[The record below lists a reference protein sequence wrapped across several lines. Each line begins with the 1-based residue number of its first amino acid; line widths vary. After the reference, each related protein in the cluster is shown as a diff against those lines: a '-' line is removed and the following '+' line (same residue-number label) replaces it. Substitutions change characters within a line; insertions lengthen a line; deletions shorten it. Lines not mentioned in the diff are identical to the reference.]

1 MYNFNVKHFH
11 SYQITGI
18 SYLFYTCDIYI
29 LRVYMDRNLLK
40 KNKQKERNFKFTLKV

>member
-1 MYNFNVKHFH
+1 MYNFNIFTRIKLQG
-11 SYQITGI
+11 YRA
-18 SYLFYTCDIYI
+18 YLFYTCDIYI